1 MRIADAGYKKL
12 KGDIQER
19 ILEES
24 IVVSAALPEPYRPG
38 GGRSVQQ
45 NHAAGR
51 QSLCLVGANFELV
64 GSSITK
70 KITG

>member
-19 ILEES
+19 IFEES
-24 IVVSAALPEPYRPG
+24 IVVAALPEPYRPG